1 MIQLSLDGKRLY
13 ATNSLLSP
21 WDKQFYPQMVAQGSQ
36 LVQIDVSDDGE
47 LSINPNFIVDF
58 GAEPNG
64 PVLAHECRYPG
75 GDCSSDI
82 WL

>member
-1 MIQLSLDGKRLY
+1 MSCRLG
-13 ATNSLLSP
+13 AAPIPSP
-21 WDKQFYPQMVAQGSQ
+21 CRASPCRQFYPELVAKGSQ
-36 LVQIDVSDDGE
+36 LVQLDVDLQAGTMA
-47 LSINPNFIVDF
+47 INPAFVVDF
-58 GAEPNG
+58 GAEPEG